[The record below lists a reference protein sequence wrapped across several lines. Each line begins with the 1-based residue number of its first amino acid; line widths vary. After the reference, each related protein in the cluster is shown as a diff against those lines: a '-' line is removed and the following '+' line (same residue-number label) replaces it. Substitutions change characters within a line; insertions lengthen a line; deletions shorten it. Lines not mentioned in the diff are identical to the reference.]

1 MVALSLEER
10 VARIEGILE
19 QMDKRLNHIES
30 DIIGLR
36 VEIRELRSEMY
47 SRFDSLRDE
56 VNNRFREMNERFNA
70 LERRF
75 DGLNSRFDSFLK
87 WIIGLILGMWTSI
100 MITLIPILLKI
111 LGVI

>member
-1 MVALSLEER
+1 
-10 VARIEGILE
+10 
-19 QMDKRLNHIES
+19 MDKRLNHIES

-36 VEIRELRSEMY
+36 AEIRELRSEMY
-47 SRFDSLRDE
+47 SRFNDLRE
-56 VNNRFREMNERFNA
+56 EMNNRFREMNERFNT
-70 LERRF
+70 LDR
-75 DGLNSRFDSFLK
+75 RFDSFLR

>member
-36 VEIRELRSEMY
+36 AEIRELRSEMY

-56 VNNRFREMNERFNA
+56 MNS
-70 LERRF
+70 RF
-75 DGLNSRFDSFLK
+75 DDLNSRFDSFLK

-100 MITLIPILLKI
+100 MLTLIPILLKI

>member
-30 DIIGLR
+30 DITVIR
-36 VEIRELRSEMY
+36 AEIRELRSEMY

-56 VNNRFREMNERFNA
+56 MNS
-70 LERRF
+70 RF

-100 MITLIPILLKI
+100 MLTLIPILLKI